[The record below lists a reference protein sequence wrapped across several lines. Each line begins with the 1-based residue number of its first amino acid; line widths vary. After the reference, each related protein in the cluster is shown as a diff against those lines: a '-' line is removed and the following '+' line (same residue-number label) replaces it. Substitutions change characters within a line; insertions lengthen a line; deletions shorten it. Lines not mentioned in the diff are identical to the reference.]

1 MNGLDPP
8 IETGWPIIGI
18 DESGKGD
25 FFGPLVIAGVLLE
38 KRLLPDFEKLG
49 VRDSKKLSDSKVLRL
64 ASDIR
69 QLSTWNVV
77 AIGPEKYNE
86 LYNKIKNLNRLLG
99 WGHARVIENILAEK
113 AAAVAISDK
122 FGNDRFILDSL
133 QKEGKKIELRQV
145 VRGESHP
152 AVAAASIIARAEFIK
167 RLDKMS
173 REYDIIFPKGAS
185 ALVDDAGRRLIGE
198 TGKDILVKVA
208 KLHFKNYRKILD

>member
-1 MNGLDPP
+1 LNGLDPA
-8 IETGWPIIGI
+8 IETGRPIIGI

-38 KRLLPDFEKLG
+38 KRLLSDFEKLG
-49 VRDSKKLSDSKVLRL
+49 VRDSKKLSDRKVLRL

-69 QLSTWNVV
+69 QLSIWNVV

-86 LYNKIKNLNRLLG
+86 LYSKIKNLNRLLG

-145 VRGESHP
+145 VRGENHP

-173 REYDIIFPKGAS
+173 REYNIIFPKGAS
-185 ALVDDAGRRLIGE
+185 TLVDDTGRRLIGE

-208 KLHFKNYRKILD
+208 KLHFKNYRKILN